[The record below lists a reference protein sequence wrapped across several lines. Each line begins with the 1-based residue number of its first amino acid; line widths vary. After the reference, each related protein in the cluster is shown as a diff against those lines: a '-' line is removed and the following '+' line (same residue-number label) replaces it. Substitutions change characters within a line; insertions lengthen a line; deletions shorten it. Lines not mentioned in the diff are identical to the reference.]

1 MRYCIIKTG
10 SGRSLLCSLCCTR
23 GFVMGWC
30 RKIGNACMYD
40 DNANYWLWWP
50 QRKCSIF
57 LILVT
62 GKWGVLA
69 LLIFFLSSC
78 CPLRRMPWHGVFP
91 VCSGGGW
98 CVYGMIFSM
107 GPLVWHRVSTLVLG
121 GDQQSARLL
130 VISAEVPYLFQSYL
144 WIDCHRIDCDGSSEI
159 SEEPMAYDQTSFDTS
174 IRSEICFF

>member
-1 MRYCIIKTG
+1 MAAV
-10 SGRSLLCSLCCTR
+10 CSAPCAAPGDLWW
-23 GFVMGWC
+23 GGAGKLAMH
-30 RKIGNACMYD
+30 ACMMIMQTIDYGD
-40 DNANYWLWWP
+40 HKESVQFSWFKWLALP
-50 QRKCSIF
+50 IF
-57 LILVT
+57 LS
-62 GKWGVLA
+62 A
-69 LLIFFLSSC
+69 C